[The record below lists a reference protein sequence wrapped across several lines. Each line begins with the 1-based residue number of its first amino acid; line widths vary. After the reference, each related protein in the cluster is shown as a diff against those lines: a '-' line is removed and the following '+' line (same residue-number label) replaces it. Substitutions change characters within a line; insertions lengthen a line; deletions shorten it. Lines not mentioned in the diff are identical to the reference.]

1 MHTEAALAYQCN
13 NILNRLMRRRPE
25 NEEQEKEEDEVD
37 EDSYNET
44 R

>member
-13 NILNRLMRRRPE
+13 NILNRLMRRPE
-25 NEEQEKEEDEVD
+25 SEEQEKEEVD